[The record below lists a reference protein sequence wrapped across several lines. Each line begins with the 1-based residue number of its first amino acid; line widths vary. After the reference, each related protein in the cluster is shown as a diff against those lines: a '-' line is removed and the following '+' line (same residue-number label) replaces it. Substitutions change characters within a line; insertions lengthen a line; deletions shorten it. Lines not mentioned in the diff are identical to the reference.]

1 MMTMYVSPRRHNA
14 RVRRPVNQSPEDREM
29 RLAVDV
35 MDYDD
40 SYEIKAL
47 VPGLETDDINIEV
60 LNNTVAIRGEFKE
73 LEVQDIKTLRSELP
87 VGRFSRV
94 ITFPTKLDAT
104 KGEAQLKNGVFT
116 LSVPKTEDQKPKV
129 IKVKA
134 A

>member
-1 MMTMYVSPRRHNA
+1 MMTMYVSPYRRDA
-14 RVRRPVNQSPEDREM
+14 RVHRPVNQPLEDREM

-35 MDYDD
+35 IDIDD
-40 SYEIKAL
+40 AYEIRAL

-60 LNNTVAIRGEFKE
+60 INNTVAIRGEFKE
-73 LEVQDIKTLRSELP
+73 LEVEDTRTLRSELP

-94 ITFPTKLDAT
+94 ITLPTKLDAA
-104 KGEAQLKNGVFT
+104 KGEASLKNGVFT
-116 LSVPKTEDQKPKV
+116 LRVPKTEDQKPKV

>member
-1 MMTMYVSPRRHNA
+1 MMTMYVSPNRRNA
-14 RVRRPVNQSPEDREM
+14 RVRRPVNRLPEDREM

-35 MDYDD
+35 MDIDD
-40 SYEIKAL
+40 TYEIKAL
-47 VPGLETDDINIEV
+47 VPGLDTDDINIEV
-60 LNNTVAIRGEFKE
+60 INNTVAIRGEFKE
-73 LEVQDIKTLRSELP
+73 LDVENSKTLRSELP

-94 ITFPTKLDAT
+94 ITLPTKLDVT
-104 KGEAQLKNGVFT
+104 KGKASLKNGVFT

>member
-47 VPGLETDDINIEV
+47 VPGLETDDIN
-60 LNNTVAIRGEFKE
+60 E